1 MIITNTSQ
9 VSYKNYNLILV
20 MALKDA
26 VEYIRDAIAINYE
39 DNSIPVFTQK
49 LITEYVQ

>member
-1 MIITNTSQ
+1 
-9 VSYKNYNLILV
+9 

-39 DNSIPVFTQK
+39 DNNIPVFTQK
-49 LITEYVQ
+49 LITEYVQW